1 MRSPDLKG
9 ELRSSD
15 PPQPGE
21 DVHIIYDTQ
30 QQAEACGKAS
40 SFHRAFDPLA
50 VCYNGTLYVIG
61 YNTTEPDV
69 MYFRADKITSP
80 AAQET
85 AEESSTAQ
93 INKYIGPV
101 TIGLFAAA
109 AIVLALLRKK

>member
-1 MRSPDLKG
+1 
-9 ELRSSD
+9 
-15 PPQPGE
+15 
-21 DVHIIYDTQ
+21 
-30 QQAEACGKAS
+30 
-40 SFHRAFDPLA
+40 
-50 VCYNGTLYVIG
+50 VIG